1 MKITTLLSAVTLLV
15 ASFGVFAGGQGAV
28 LDEAWEAMETDSAVQ
43 VNDQWDYI
51 RFLPV
56 QSTARKSVCFAFYPG
71 GFVSPYAYA
80 PYTRALAEA
89 GYISFILKVPVGFA
103 LLEINAAD
111 DAKNDTYA
119 KAHCSAFVVGGH
131 SVGGVAA
138 VEYIVN
144 HPEDGLVLLA
154 SYPQDTTSIAAS
166 NTIVSSIYGTN
177 DCQTTLEDIDNS
189 TDNLPAAST
198 TYLEITGGNHPQF
211 GWYTDSTTGECAAT
225 ISHADQAALFINETL
240 RVLGLFE

>member
-1 MKITTLLSAVTLLV
+1 MKTITLLSAVTLLL
-15 ASFGVFAGGQGAV
+15 ASWSVFAGGQGAV
-28 LDEAWEAMETDSAVQ
+28 LTEAWTAMETDSAVQ
-43 VNDQWDYI
+43 VDDKWDYI

-71 GFVSPYAYA
+71 GFISPYAYA

-89 GYISFILKVPVGFA
+89 GYISFILKVPLGFA
-103 LLEINAAD
+103 LLEPDAAD
-111 DAKNDTYA
+111 DAKKDRYA
-119 KAHCSAFVVGGH
+119 QTHCSAFVAGGH

-144 HPEDGLVLLA
+144 HPDDGLVLLA
-154 SYPQDTTSIAAS
+154 SYPQDTTSIAA
-166 NTIVSSIYGTN
+166 NATIVSSIYGTN
-177 DCQTTLEDIDNS
+177 DCQTSVQDINNS
-189 TDNLPAAST
+189 TDNLPAST
-198 TYLEITGGNHPQF
+198 TYVEISGGNHPQF

-225 ISHADQAALFINETL
+225 ISHRNQAEIFINETL